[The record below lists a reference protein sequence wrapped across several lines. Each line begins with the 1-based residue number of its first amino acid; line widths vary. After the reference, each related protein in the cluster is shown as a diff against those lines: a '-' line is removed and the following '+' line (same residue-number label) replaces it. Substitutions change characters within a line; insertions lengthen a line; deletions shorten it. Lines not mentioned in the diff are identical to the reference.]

1 MHAHKAPWN
10 TRASVRSD
18 SRCCV
23 VQSPPRGAP
32 CLIARGVGT
41 VHSRAACGAG
51 RCSYFG
57 IICHVISLAHAVVR
71 GPPSQSIMLGAGQGA
86 AAGSNAT
93 HDVARKAAIAGAG
106 AGSGGAETGAGSP
119 SVRSPPST
127 AHASRECTLP
137 APPAARAGTPAAA
150 ASKQAQLAASF
161 EAKSA
166 QLLQQFV
173 AFRSQRTLSTDDR
186 CLGWGRKFVSPQPAA
201 IRRFQCR
208 FTPAAVRNIGCPP
221 CSTDG
226 CSNFGTEVCYNC
238 ESSLCIVCD
247 DCRHGSGGGLPCPHL
262 HRRVTYRH
270 GYEQQKCANLDS
282 CPVWPELPPR
292 SECPTSGCKSTTY
305 RRLPWGEPDGGV
317 VRVLDLGTCH
327 DRAGKGCRRDA
338 VGLVQTSRTS
348 CTSAASNAL
357 DACRCWMIR
366 GGARR

>member
-137 APPAARAGTPAAA
+137 APPAARAGTPAAGT
-150 ASKQAQLAASF
+150 SKQAQLAASF

-173 AFRSQRTLSTDDR
+173 ASHSQRYLSANDVR
-186 CLGWGRKFVSPQPAA
+186 LG
-201 IRRFQCR
+201 
-208 FTPAAVRNIGCPP
+208 
-221 CSTDG
+221 
-226 CSNFGTEVCYNC
+226 
-238 ESSLCIVCD
+238 
-247 DCRHGSGGGLPCPHL
+247 
-262 HRRVTYRH
+262 
-270 GYEQQKCANLDS
+270 
-282 CPVWPELPPR
+282 
-292 SECPTSGCKSTTY
+292 
-305 RRLPWGEPDGGV
+305 
-317 VRVLDLGTCH
+317 
-327 DRAGKGCRRDA
+327 
-338 VGLVQTSRTS
+338 
-348 CTSAASNAL
+348 
-357 DACRCWMIR
+357 
-366 GGARR
+366 

>member
-1 MHAHKAPWN
+1 MRSTNMHAHKAPWN

-86 AAGSNAT
+86 AAGSNPT
-93 HDVARKAAIAGAG
+93 HEVARKAVIGAGAGSGG

-127 AHASRECTLP
+127 AHASRECALP
-137 APPAARAGTPAAA
+137 APPAARAGTPAAGT
-150 ASKQAQLAASF
+150 SKQAQLAASF

-173 AFRSQRTLSTDDR
+173 AFRSQRTLSTDDLPGVGSQV
-186 CLGWGRKFVSPQPAA
+186 CIPAA
-201 IRRFQCR
+201 SCHPPLPMPLHPGRSSQHWL
-208 FTPAAVRNIGCPP
+208 PALLN
-221 CSTDG
+221 
-226 CSNFGTEVCYNC
+226 
-238 ESSLCIVCD
+238 
-247 DCRHGSGGGLPCPHL
+247 
-262 HRRVTYRH
+262 
-270 GYEQQKCANLDS
+270 
-282 CPVWPELPPR
+282 
-292 SECPTSGCKSTTY
+292 
-305 RRLPWGEPDGGV
+305 
-317 VRVLDLGTCH
+317 
-327 DRAGKGCRRDA
+327 
-338 VGLVQTSRTS
+338 
-348 CTSAASNAL
+348 
-357 DACRCWMIR
+357 
-366 GGARR
+366 